1 MEISLLD
8 FNWKKIASILIDEIN
23 LKARTID
30 TDYKEI
36 SDILNVDPG
45 YIHKI
50 LKKKK
55 DLTFRAFIRLC
66 LALIE
71 INKNKDYPLQE
82 EELLPSSILKKLGL

>member
-1 MEISLLD
+1 MKISLPD
-8 FNWKKIASILIDEIN
+8 FDWEKVASNLIDEIN
-23 LKARTID
+23 LKAKTID
-30 TDYKEI
+30 ADYKKI
-36 SDILNVDPG
+36 SDILNVDSG

-71 INKNKDYPLQE
+71 INKDKGCPLQE
-82 EELLPSSILKKLGL
+82 EELLPSSILKKMGL